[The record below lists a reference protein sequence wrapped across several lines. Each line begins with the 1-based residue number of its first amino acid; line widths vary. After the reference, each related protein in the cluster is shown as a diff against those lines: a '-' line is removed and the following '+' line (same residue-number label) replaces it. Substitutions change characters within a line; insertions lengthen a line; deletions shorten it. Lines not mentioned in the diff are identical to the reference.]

1 MTNPRVPFSFTDDIV
16 IPPPN
21 GKPIIVSVVV
31 NVESWD
37 FNDSMPRKI
46 LSAPHGK
53 ESLPDIPNFSWAE
66 YGLRAGMPRLI
77 KIIKDK
83 KIPASGFLN
92 ASIIDD
98 YPLVAEEI
106 KKANWEIVGHGMHQK
121 SIQSENNESKLIK
134 NCLDKLE
141 NFYGYRPIGW
151 LGPGLRE
158 SMKTPDILKKEGIE
172 YVCDWVIDDL
182 PRWMNT
188 KYGPIICMPYT
199 LEINDSPMYAIQH
212 QNSNDYFKRVKDT
225 LTTFEKEIDKNPRIL
240 TIATHPHLIGVPHR
254 VGAFE
259 KILDELLYRN
269 DTIFM
274 TGKTISEWFRKHIKE
289 G

>member
-1 MTNPRVPFSFTDDIV
+1 MTNPRVPFSFTDDII
-16 IPPPN
+16 IPPPD

-37 FNDSMPRKI
+37 FNNSMPRKI
-46 LSAPHGK
+46 LTAPHGK

-77 KIIKDK
+77 KIIKEK

-98 YPLVAEEI
+98 YPKVAEEI
-106 KKANWEIVGHGMHQK
+106 KNANWEIVGHGMHQK
-121 SIQSENNESKLIK
+121 SIQTEENEDELIK
-134 NCLDKLE
+134 NCLEKLE
-141 NFYGYRPIGW
+141 KFFGYRPVGW

-158 SMKTPDILKKEGIE
+158 TDKTPDILKKEGIE

-199 LEINDSPMYAIQH
+199 LEINDSPMYAIQY
-212 QNSNDYFKRVKDT
+212 QNSDDYFQRVKDS
-225 LTTFEKEIDKNPRIL
+225 LATFEKEIDKNPRIL

-254 VGAFE
+254 IGSFE
-259 KILDELLYRN
+259 KILDELLNRD

-274 TGKTISEWFRKHIKE
+274 TGLTISKWFKKHIKE